1 MRTKVVPPTVIYL
14 IGSLR
19 DPNVPVLANKLRNHG
34 FEVFDDWYAA
44 GPEADDKWRDYE
56 YMRGHNFQE
65 ALEGHAAWH
74 VFNYDHHHMHRA
86 HIGVMLMP
94 CGKSGHLEL
103 GYLMGQG
110 KPGFILFN
118 DTPDRY
124 DVMYRFAQ
132 KVCFWEGDLFAALKP
147 YLGRNT

>member
-1 MRTKVVPPTVIYL
+1 MRPRVVSPTVIYF

-19 DPNVPVLANKLRNHG
+19 DPRVPVLSEKLRKLG

-56 YMRGHNFQE
+56 YQRGHTFKE
-65 ALEGHAAWH
+65 ALDGLAAWH
-74 VFNYDHHHMHRA
+74 VFDYDHYHLDRA

-110 KPGFILFN
+110 KPGFVLFSE
-118 DTPDRY
+118 TPDRY
-124 DVMYRFAQ
+124 DVMYRFCRA
-132 KVCFWEGDLFAALKP
+132 VCFSEEELFDYLKP
-147 YLGRNT
+147 LIGGNL